1 MEDYTII
8 NYTKN
13 YEEEMK
19 ELSRLLKASGYDVKK
34 QPRYIG
40 AIKEDVIIRI
50 YL

>member
-19 ELSRLLKASGYDVKK
+19 ELTRMLKSYGYHVKEK
-34 QPRYIG
+34 TRYRG
-40 AIKEDVIIRI
+40 AIKENVIIRI